1 MLRIERKKVSEQV
14 FDRIKEM
21 IKEGKFKPGDKLP
34 AEYRLSEMFGVSR
47 TPVREALS
55 ILEASGMIKSTQ
67 GGGTVVQPVSITNLM
82 EETTLEM
89 VDVDEVLQLLEVRM
103 ILESQTAALAA
114 KRRSEEDLKQM
125 EKALGEIRRAI
136 ETQEAIGHEQDILF
150 HQAIVD
156 ASHNPVLKQTMVGI
170 SNLYYKAVRFSLKK
184 NVGFYEKRK
193 QVLEEHITIKEAVAR
208 RDSEAAREA
217 MLIHLRNART
227 KLEKYR
233 DQQ

>member
-1 MLRIERKKVSEQV
+1 
-14 FDRIKEM
+14 
-21 IKEGKFKPGDKLP
+21 
-34 AEYRLSEMFGVSR
+34 MFGVSR

>member
-1 MLRIERKKVSEQV
+1 
-14 FDRIKEM
+14 
-21 IKEGKFKPGDKLP
+21 
-34 AEYRLSEMFGVSR
+34 MFGVSR

-125 EKALGEIRRAI
+125 EKALDEIRRAI

>member
-1 MLRIERKKVSEQV
+1 
-14 FDRIKEM
+14 
-21 IKEGKFKPGDKLP
+21 
-34 AEYRLSEMFGVSR
+34 
-47 TPVREALS
+47 
-55 ILEASGMIKSTQ
+55 MIKSTQ